1 MRLTESTSVKGS
13 IADNFSIN
21 ANRDIEILGEF
32 GIGSVKEV
40 YSRDGNIY
48 IRGGIAGKNK
58 ATIRCTRD
66 LYTKFVSDAT
76 IICDGTVHVGFYCMN
91 SDITAKQLIVDS
103 TKGQILGGN
112 IQVEYKAEAAFIGNA
127 GEKRSVVNVSGFDK
141 KQLKENYDKLLE
153 LLEKTRHK
161 LAKVKQEMSIYS
173 YSNDLS
179 EKLHKQQEIVTQNY
193 FDIKDQIK
201 LIEYQIRTIAQYL
214 KVKGEGEINV
224 MKRIYPNTCIQI
236 KKGIMEIKKEAIS
249 PSFYFHE
256 GQITVK

>member
-1 MRLTESTSVKGS
+1 
-13 IADNFSIN
+13 
-21 ANRDIEILGEF
+21 
-32 GIGSVKEV
+32 
-40 YSRDGNIY
+40 
-48 IRGGIAGKNK
+48 
-58 ATIRCTRD
+58 
-66 LYTKFVSDAT
+66 
-76 IICDGTVHVGFYCMN
+76 
-91 SDITAKQLIVDS
+91 
-103 TKGQILGGN
+103 
-112 IQVEYKAEAAFIGNA
+112 
-127 GEKRSVVNVSGFDK
+127 VNVLGFDK
-141 KQLKENYDKLLE
+141 KQLKENYDKLIE
-153 LLEKTRHK
+153 LLEKTRCM

-236 KKGIMEIKKEAIS
+236 KRGTVEIKKEAIS

-256 GQITVK
+256 GQINVK